1 MQSSVWIDKS
11 TGSTSSLGYSGSVEL
26 APGRLAERLSNAAE
40 TYGGLPI
47 DDVLKGFRQRAG
59 LPSPGAG
66 LSGWREKPRRQRLG
80 SGSVAWLDFRA
91 YLATATSPGAPL
103 TSWTATP
110 PRSRRA
116 RAPVWAFMAGKSSFA
131 VWST

>member
-66 LSGWREKPRRQRLG
+66 LSGWPRNLGGNVWAVGQWPGSTFARTWRQR
-80 SGSVAWLDFRA
+80 
-91 YLATATSPGAPL
+91 P
-103 TSWTATP
+103 
-110 PRSRRA
+110 RRA
-116 RAPVWAFMAGKSSFA
+116 RR
-131 VWST
+131 